1 MKRIVR
7 FGGPQADLVYK
18 TTCEA
23 LGIFKAG
30 AREEVASSAYEKLIG
45 IGEAAKAPETAMHMG
60 VYSLNGIREVELL
73 ESEKDVAV
81 DAIRALPLP
90 TFAFPFK
97 KLMLDNL
104 LNAEKVE

>member
-1 MKRIVR
+1 M
-7 FGGPQADLVYK
+7 P
-18 TTCEA
+18 A
-23 LGIFKAG
+23 LGVFKPGAG
-30 AREEVASSAYEKLIG
+30 REEIASSAYEKLIG
-45 IGEAAKAPETAMHMG
+45 IGEETKAPESPLHLGSYA
-60 VYSLNGIREVELL
+60 LNGVREVTLL